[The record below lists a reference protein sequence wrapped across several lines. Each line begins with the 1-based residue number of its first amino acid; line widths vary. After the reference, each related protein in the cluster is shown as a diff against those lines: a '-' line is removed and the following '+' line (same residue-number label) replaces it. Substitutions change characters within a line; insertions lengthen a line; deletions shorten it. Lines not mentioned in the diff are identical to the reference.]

1 MTGPGY
7 AVSSPL
13 TSRLLRRILL
23 LSLVLT
29 LLFAG
34 VRAWWEYGKKLAEA
48 DRLLASVEATQAKSL
63 AGSLWDVNIEQVA
76 LQLEGMVTLSP
87 ITYAAVYERGRLVAE
102 RGVPGARNMLVR
114 EAPLVREHEG
124 RTVQLGQL
132 RLQADLALARG
143 QALRAAYIS
152 MGHSVVMVALVSL
165 AIFLLTRSMI
175 SRHLA
180 TAAQHFQTLRVNP
193 AGGRLEALRL
203 DKRWAG
209 DELDVLCLAVNTMQE
224 NLSSIY
230 AQACQA
236 ERQAKSQARFPE
248 ENPYPVLRV
257 DRRGEL
263 LYANKASQGFLTL
276 TECTLGQLLPEQYRT
291 MVQTALDTGEMRHFE
306 AAFGGRIYAFVVRPV
321 PSEGYANLYGVDIT
335 LREEAM
341 EAIRRSLAEKEI
353 LLKEIHHRV
362 KNNLQIISSLLF
374 LQMEYVS
381 LPQDR
386 ELFTESQ
393 KRIQAMALVHEELYG
408 AEDLSSVN
416 MRDYVPRLVERVLA
430 GADIP
435 VRLECQVEEVRLPVT
450 RSIPSG
456 LILNELVMNAVKH
469 AFRPGAPDAPDA
481 PDASGHATGVL
492 RVTLRREGALLVL
505 EVEDNGP
512 GLPPDFDIT
521 ATPTLG
527 MTLVSSLTEQL
538 GGEVSAHSVS
548 PLGASF
554 RLAIPLEGA

>member
-1 MTGPGY
+1 MTGPAY
-7 AVSSPL
+7 TVTSPL

-23 LSLVLT
+23 LSFVLT
-29 LLFAG
+29 LLLAG
-34 VRAWWEYGKKLAEA
+34 VRAWWQYGQKLAEA
-48 DRLLASVEATQAKSL
+48 DRLLVSIEATQAKSL
-63 AGSLWDVNIEQVA
+63 ASSLWDVNIGQVA
-76 LQLEGMVTLSP
+76 LQLEGMVKLSP
-87 ITYAAVYERGRLVAE
+87 ITYAAVREHERLVAE
-102 RGVPGARNMLVR
+102 RGTPKARNVLVR

-124 RTVQLGQL
+124 GPVHLGTL
-132 RLQADLALARG
+132 VLQVDLALARG
-143 QALRAAYIS
+143 QALRAAYLS
-152 MGHSVVMVALVSL
+152 MAHSAFMVALVSL
-165 AIFLLTRSMI
+165 AIFLLTRAMI

-180 TAAQHFQTLRVNP
+180 TAARHFQTLRVNP
-193 AGGRLEALRL
+193 AGGRLEVLRM

-224 NLSSIY
+224 NLASMY
-230 AQACQA
+230 AQAFQA
-236 ERQAKSQARFPE
+236 ERQAKSLARFPE
-248 ENPYPVLRV
+248 ENPYPVLRL
-257 DRRGEL
+257 DRQGL
-263 LYANKASQGFLTL
+263 LTYANKASQIFLT
-276 TECTLGQLLPEQYRT
+276 EMGCALGQPLPERHRA
-291 MVQTALDTGEMRHFE
+291 MIQTALDSGEMQHFE
-306 AAFGGRIYAFVVRPV
+306 IAFGDRIFAFVARPV
-321 PSEGYANLYGVDIT
+321 LPEGYVNLYGMDIT

-341 EAIRRSLAEKEI
+341 DAIRRSLAEKEI

-450 RSIPSG
+450 RSIPCG

-469 AFRPGAPDAPDA
+469 AFRPGVQNSAM
-481 PDASGHATGVL
+481 GVL
-492 RVTLRREGALLVL
+492 RVSLRREDFWLVL

-512 GLPPDFDIT
+512 GLPPDFDIS

-538 GGEVSAHSVS
+538 GGEVSAHNAKPS
-548 PLGASF
+548 GARF
-554 RLAIPLEGA
+554 RLAISSEGA

>member
-1 MTGPGY
+1 MTGPAY
-7 AVSSPL
+7 AVTSPL

-23 LSLVLT
+23 LSLVLIV
-29 LLFAG
+29 LLAG
-34 VRAWWEYGKKLAEA
+34 LRAWWEYGQELDQAGS
-48 DRLLASVEATQAKSL
+48 LLESVEATQAKPL
-63 AGSLWDVNIEQVA
+63 ANSLWDVNTEQIA
-76 LQLEGMVTLSP
+76 LQLEGLTNVPP
-87 ITYAAVYERGRLVAE
+87 ITYAAVFERGQLVAE
-102 RGVPGARNMLVR
+102 SGTHRVGNVLVR
-114 EAPLVREHEG
+114 EVPLVRQHEG
-124 RTVQLGQL
+124 RTVHLGQL
-132 RLQADLALARG
+132 VLQADLALARS
-143 QALRAAYIS
+143 QAMRAAYLS
-152 MGHSVVMVALVSL
+152 MAHSVVMVTLVSL

-180 TAAQHFQTLRVNP
+180 TAAEHFQTLRVNP
-193 AGGRLEALRL
+193 AGGRLEALRM

-230 AQACQA
+230 AQARQA
-236 ERQAKSQARFPE
+236 ELQAKSQARFPE

-257 DRRGEL
+257 DQQGLL
-263 LYANKASQGFLTL
+263 LYANKASRGFLSQTGSF
-276 TECTLGQLLPEQYRT
+276 LGQPLPEQYRT
-291 MVQTALDTGEMRHFE
+291 MVQTALGSGEMQHFDT
-306 AAFGGRIYAFVVRPV
+306 AFGGRNYAFVIRPV
-321 PSEGYANLYGVDIT
+321 PPEGYANLYGVDIT
-335 LREEAM
+335 QREEAM
-341 EAIRRSLAEKEI
+341 GAIRRSLAEKEI

-435 VRLECQVEEVRLPVT
+435 VRLECRVDELRLPVT
-450 RSIPSG
+450 RSIPCG
-456 LILNELVMNAVKH
+456 LILNEMVMNAVKH
-469 AFRPGAPDAPDA
+469 AFRPDASDA
-481 PDASGHATGVL
+481 PDASGRATGVL
-492 RVTLRREGALLVL
+492 RVSLLREGSWLVL

-538 GGEVSAHSVS
+538 GGEVGAHSVS
-548 PLGASF
+548 PSGARF

>member
-1 MTGPGY
+1 MIGPVY
-7 AVSSPL
+7 TVTSPL

-23 LSLVLT
+23 LSFVLT
-29 LLFAG
+29 LLLAG
-34 VRAWWEYGKKLAEA
+34 VRAWWEYGQKLAEA
-48 DRLLASVEATQAKSL
+48 DRLLTSVEATQAKSL
-63 AGSLWDVNIEQVA
+63 ASSLWDVDTEQIA
-76 LQLEGMVTLSP
+76 IQLEGMVTLSP
-87 ITYAAVYERGRLVAE
+87 ITYAAVREHERLVAE
-102 RGVPGARNMLVR
+102 RGIPTAQNVLVR
-114 EAPLVREHEG
+114 EMPLVREHEG
-124 RTVQLGQL
+124 RTVHLGTL
-132 RLQADLALARG
+132 VLQADLALARG
-143 QALRAAYIS
+143 QAMRAAYAS
-152 MGHSVVMVALVSL
+152 MAHSVFMVGLVSL
-165 AIFLLTRSMI
+165 AIFVLTRFMI

-180 TAAQHFQTLRVNP
+180 AAAKHFQTLRVNP
-193 AGGRLEALRL
+193 AGGRLEVLRM

-224 NLSSIY
+224 NLASMY

-257 DRRGEL
+257 DQRGEL
-263 LYANKASQGFLTL
+263 IYANKASQGFLTL
-276 TECTLGQLLPEQYRT
+276 TGCALGQLLPEQYRT
-291 MVQTALDTGEMRHFE
+291 MVQTALDTSEMQHFD
-306 AAFGGRIYAFVVRPV
+306 AAFGARIYAFVIRPV
-321 PSEGYANLYGVDIT
+321 LSEGYVNLYGMDIT
-335 LREEAM
+335 LREEATD
-341 EAIRRSLAEKEI
+341 AIRRSLAEKEI

-435 VRLECQVEEVRLPVT
+435 IRLECQVEEVRLPVT
-450 RSIPSG
+450 RSIPCG

-469 AFRPGAPDAPDA
+469 AFRPGARDRAA
-481 PDASGHATGVL
+481 GVL
-492 RVTLRREGALLVL
+492 RVSLRREAAALVF

-512 GLPPDFDIT
+512 GLPPDFDIS

-548 PLGASF
+548 PSGARF

>member
-1 MTGPGY
+1 MTGPAY
-7 AVSSPL
+7 TVTSPL

-23 LSLVLT
+23 LSFVLT
-29 LLFAG
+29 LLLAG
-34 VRAWWEYGKKLAEA
+34 VRAWWEYGQKLAEA
-48 DRLLASVEATQAKSL
+48 DRLLTSVEATQAKSL
-63 AGSLWDVNIEQVA
+63 ASSLWDVDTEHLVI
-76 LQLEGMVTLSP
+76 QLEGMVTLSP
-87 ITYAAVYERGRLVAE
+87 ITYAAVREHERLVAE
-102 RGVPGARNMLVR
+102 RGTPTEQNVLVR
-114 EAPLVREHEG
+114 EVPLVREHEG
-124 RTVQLGQL
+124 RPVHLGTL
-132 RLQADLALARG
+132 VLQADLAVARG
-143 QALRAAYIS
+143 QALRAAYLS
-152 MGHSVVMVALVSL
+152 MAHSVFMVGLVSL
-165 AIFLLTRSMI
+165 AIFVLTRFMI

-180 TAAQHFQTLRVNP
+180 AAAEHFQTLRVNP
-193 AGGRLEALRL
+193 AGGRLEVLRM

-224 NLSSIY
+224 NLASIY

-236 ERQAKSQARFPE
+236 ERQAKGLARFPE
-248 ENPYPVLRV
+248 ENPNPVLRL
-257 DRRGEL
+257 DQQGL
-263 LYANKASQGFLTL
+263 LTYANKASKDFLAHMG
-276 TECTLGQLLPEQYRT
+276 CAVGQPLPEQYRAMAQT
-291 MVQTALDTGEMRHFE
+291 SLDSGEVQHFE
-306 AAFGGRIYAFVVRPV
+306 IAFGGRIYAFVVRPV
-321 PSEGYANLYGVDIT
+321 LSEGYVNLYGMDIT
-335 LREEAM
+335 LREEATD
-341 EAIRRSLAEKEI
+341 AIRRSLAEKEI

-435 VRLECQVEEVRLPVT
+435 IRLECQVEEVRLPVT
-450 RSIPSG
+450 RSIPCG

-469 AFRPGAPDAPDA
+469 AFRPGAPDV
-481 PDASGHATGVL
+481 SGRAAGVL
-492 RVTLRREGALLVL
+492 RVSLRREAAALVF

-512 GLPPDFDIT
+512 GLPPDFDIR
-521 ATPTLG
+521 ANPTLG

-538 GGEVSAHSVS
+538 GGEVSAHSAS
-548 PLGASF
+548 PTGARF
-554 RLAIPLEGA
+554 RLAIPSEGA